1 MASDNASAP
10 GPREPWLKEG
20 DLLTVEEA
28 ANILRVSQKTIREW
42 MRKDQL
48 ASLRVGKQWRILR
61 QDLESFVMASKRTA
75 QREALRPSPED
86 DQDDRPDDPNTDL
99 PRGRNRSDTTD

>member
-1 MASDNASAP
+1 
-10 GPREPWLKEG
+10 LKKG

-28 ANILRVSQKTIREW
+28 ADILRVSPKTVREW

-75 QREALRPSPED
+75 QRQALRPPPEENQDEDPDKPSPEA
-86 DQDDRPDDPNTDL
+86 
-99 PRGRNRSDTTD
+99 